1 MTTTDI
7 KSIFNPVLFWDAEQ
21 IDLKKNAG
29 YIISRVLDFGDIEDV
44 HALQKLYSAD
54 EIAHVIRT
62 RRGISP
68 KTGKF
73 WAIKLGIPIN
83 EVACLRKSFPKAPY
97 IRFLRVAEILTT
109 KLP

>member
-7 KSIFNPVLFWDAEQ
+7 KSIFSPVLFWDAEQ
-21 IDLKKNAG
+21 IDSKKNAG

-44 HALQKLYSAD
+44 LNLQNLYSET
-54 EIAHVIRT
+54 EIAQVIRT

-83 EVACLRKSFPKAPY
+83 EVACLRKSFPKRP
-97 IRFLRVAEILTT
+97 
-109 KLP
+109 